1 MRNPRH
7 VQGEGS
13 KAAAPGPTST
23 GLFSTGDDSTNK
35 QVLPHNSCCPLATL
49 QVETIGDCFMAV
61 AGCPE
66 RCSPEDA
73 ARRAASMALDMISFA
88 EVRMRPA
95 AVFEG

>member
-1 MRNPRH
+1 
-7 VQGEGS
+7 
-13 KAAAPGPTST
+13 
-23 GLFSTGDDSTNK
+23 
-35 QVLPHNSCCPLATL
+35 
-49 QVETIGDCFMAV
+49 MAV